1 MTFIFLSYALL
12 IVIPATVMGWLG
24 QRYALRDATTMGG
37 AIARAL
43 SWSLIT
49 CWTVMLVTGGMVPG
63 IIPVPWWA
71 GAIYSFIETDSARG
85 INHLFAPHLWVT
97 PALPIGVYLISYKL
111 SRRQGKAQSP
121 ERPQ

>member
-24 QRYALRDATTMGG
+24 QRYALRDAATMGG

-63 IIPVPWWA
+63 IIPLPSW
-71 GAIYSFIETDSARG
+71 GGLIYSFIETDSARG
-85 INHLFAPHLWVT
+85 IQTMFFPHIWLS
-97 PALPIGVYLISYKL
+97 PALPIAVYLIAYKVN
-111 SRRQGKAQSP
+111 SRQDQG
-121 ERPQ
+121 